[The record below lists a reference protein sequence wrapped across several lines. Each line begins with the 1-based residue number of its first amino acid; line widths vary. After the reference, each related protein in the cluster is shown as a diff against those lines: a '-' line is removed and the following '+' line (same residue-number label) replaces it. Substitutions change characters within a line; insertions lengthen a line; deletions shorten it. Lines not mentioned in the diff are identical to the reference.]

1 MEAVEQVSLTTR
13 HQVEEG
19 RGVTL
24 YVDHTHCLLDLN
36 VHDHYLQGRDAL
48 YNSQHLTT
56 TDCADFT
63 KEQGS
68 IIHSNLVN
76 ILLLGRQ

>member
-1 MEAVEQVSLTTR
+1 MEAVEQISLTTR

-19 RGVTL
+19 RGVAL
-24 YVDHTHCLLDLN
+24 YVDHTHCLFDLN
-36 VHDHYLQGRDAL
+36 IHDHYLQGRDAL

-68 IIHSNLVN
+68 IHTL
-76 ILLLGRQ
+76 